1 MEPSES
7 IAHGKAG
14 AVTLVYDSA
23 PSPLPGH
30 GVSFVPGVPEEILD
44 NAMMAL

>member
-30 GVSFVPGVPEEILD
+30 DVGFALGVPEEILD